1 MTSSVALLAS
11 RIRVE
16 EKWLLDA
23 FAQRNVSVDR
33 VDPRELMFGLDTPAP
48 PWRVVLNR
56 EISGTRARYAAL
68 SLEAAGVPTINSAHT
83 SEVCGDKWRTSLALR
98 QAGVPTPPAS
108 LALTPD
114 AALVEIER
122 LGYPVVLKPLSSS
135 WGRRVSLIRDPDA
148 AQAVLDHCAALP
160 APQAHLI
167 YLQAFVDKPGRD
179 IRVVVIGD
187 RAVGAVY
194 RSATG
199 WRTNVARGAVT
210 TACELHDGLADLA
223 VRAARAVGAQI
234 AGVDVVE
241 DPDGRLLV
249 LEVNSGVEFA
259 GLQRALGDRFDVAAE
274 IVELALNYEPDDPR
288 VLAEVAS

>member
-1 MTSSVALLAS
+1 VGLLAS
-11 RIRVE
+11 RIRIE
-16 EKWLLDA
+16 EKRLLDA
-23 FAQRNVSVDR
+23 FALLNVRVDR
-33 VDPRELMFGLDTPAP
+33 IDPRELVFALDAPAL

-68 SLEAAGVPTINSAHT
+68 SLEAAGVPTLNSAHA

-98 QAGVPTPPAS
+98 QAGVPTPHAA

-148 AQAVLDHCAALP
+148 AQAVLEHCAALP

-167 YLQAFVDKPGRD
+167 YLQSFVDKPGRD
-179 IRVVVIGD
+179 IRVVVVGD
-187 RAVGAVY
+187 RAIGAVY

-199 WRTNVARGAVT
+199 WRTNVARGAT
-210 TACELHDGLADLA
+210 TTVCDLHEELADLA
-223 VRAARAVGAQI
+223 LRAARAVGARI

-241 DPDGRLLV
+241 DTDGRLLV

-259 GLQRALGDRFDVAAE
+259 GLQSALGERCDVAGA
-274 IVELALNYEPDDPR
+274 IVELTIAHDPFLPR
-288 VLAEVAS
+288 VPAEVAS